1 MDIAVRSVF
10 RIALIA
16 YALLTVLFVVK
27 VLVIGPGVLPE
38 PAVAYLTWWIQQPHS
53 GFGNT
58 VLWIGNM
65 ALAGSVIGALGMIV
79 FARWARPL
87 FVACVVLLI
96 GAEISV
102 DLPVLQV
109 PVDQFIDSLLGFFAG
124 GIIVFAYWSKV
135 SDAFEKKAT

>member
-1 MDIAVRSVF
+1 
-10 RIALIA
+10 
-16 YALLTVLFVVK
+16 
-27 VLVIGPGVLPE
+27 
-38 PAVAYLTWWIQQPHS
+38 
-53 GFGNT
+53 
-58 VLWIGNM
+58 
-65 ALAGSVIGALGMIV
+65 
-79 FARWARPL
+79 
-87 FVACVVLLI
+87 VACVVLLI